1 MKPVEPLL
9 PSKLEGLAIQNCSAS
24 LMSIG
29 NAELLKGWLVA
40 VLASRQCPGSV
51 LVETVNRVPEWL
63 SAGKIVVSGFHSP
76 LEQQVMRSIDR
87 RQGRFVK
94 VLARSFAEAGY
105 RPDSTEKEALA
116 DGRMAIISAC
126 DAATARTT
134 RRSAIDRNRLV
145 LALSS
150 EIVVPYVA
158 PGSPL
163 AALIAGYHERKT
175 AQ

>member
-1 MKPVEPLL
+1 MKPVEQLL
-9 PSKLEGLAIQNCSAS
+9 PSILDGLGIQNYSAS
-24 LMSIG
+24 LMGIG

-63 SAGKIVVSGFHSP
+63 SAGKVVVSGFHSP
-76 LEQQVMRSIDR
+76 LVQQVMRSIDR
-87 RQGRFVK
+87 RRGRLVK
-94 VLARSFAEAGY
+94 VLARSFGDAGY
-105 RPDSTEKEALA
+105 RPDSMEKGAVA

-126 DAATARTT
+126 HATTARTT
-134 RRSAIDRNRLV
+134 RRSAIYRNRLV
-145 LALSS
+145 LSLSS
-150 EIVVPYVA
+150 EMVVPYVA